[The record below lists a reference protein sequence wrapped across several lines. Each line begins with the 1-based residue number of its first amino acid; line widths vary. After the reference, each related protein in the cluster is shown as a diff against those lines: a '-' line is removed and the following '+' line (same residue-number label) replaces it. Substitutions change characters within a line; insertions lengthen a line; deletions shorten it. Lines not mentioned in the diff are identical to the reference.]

1 MVKMKFDNAQIAIA
15 AAVLAAV
22 GFYLYTKKTTEL
34 AGWQKGY
41 MVLADQINSGPAAQV
56 KQ

>member
-1 MVKMKFDNAQIAIA
+1 MKFDNTQLAIA

-22 GFYLYTKKTTEL
+22 GFYLYSKKTTEL